1 MRNGIVKIWSEPD
14 VYESNQ
20 PNSIQRFN
28 ELWQYRKHKYEYDE
42 NALHQVKD
50 IVDKLND
57 TGIVVLKDVV
67 DKELLQRVR
76 DEAEK
81 IWDEGVHTK
90 GAGFGGKSYSQLNL
104 PDDAF
109 ELAVKDPI
117 YNCPS
122 IVPLVFNDISM
133 MVATAFFECY
143 PAIGTLNLRK
153 SFVNPNTHAR
163 GTQEFH
169 VDRNCPRIMKCFMY
183 LNDVDEDGGPFVY
196 VEGSRKN
203 MPKGSDGRAFF
214 YSSPHRM
221 QDEWVE
227 RNFKKDSIRKMTA
240 NMGDMIISNQ
250 TGAYHKGLK
259 PTKNERAMLTTNW
272 VVHPEGFTPGTF
284 KIREEDYQN
293 LPDYKKPLT
302 DFLVRTK

>member
-1 MRNGIVKIWSEPD
+1 MKTWNEPD

-28 ELWQYRKHKYEYDE
+28 ELWQYRKQQYEYDE
-42 NALHQVKD
+42 DALHQVKG

-67 DKELLQRVR
+67 DKELLQKVR
-76 DEAEK
+76 DDAEK
-81 IWDEGVHTK
+81 IWDEGVKVK
-90 GAGFGGKSYSQLNL
+90 GASGKFSQLNK
-104 PDDAF
+104 PHDAF
-109 ELAVKDPI
+109 ELAVEDPL

-122 IVPLVFNDISM
+122 VVPLVFNDISM

-143 PAIGTLNLRK
+143 PALGTMNLRK
-153 SFVNPNTHAR
+153 SFVNPNINSR

-203 MPKGSDGRAFF
+203 MPKGNDGRAFF
-214 YSSPHRM
+214 YSNSHRM
-221 QDEWVE
+221 SDDWVE
-227 RNFKKDSIRKMTA
+227 QNFEKGSIRKMTA

-272 VVHPEGFTPGTF
+272 VVHSEEFKPGYF

-302 DFLVRTK
+302 DFLVRTS